1 MVTWAS
7 EVTAMRPALIYRE
20 ELLYR
25 NRNWKLT

>member
-7 EVTAMRPALIYRE
+7 EVTAMRPTLIYRE